1 MPFRLL
7 LLMSCLAAPV
17 LLLSQKM
24 LRSDEWCA
32 VGRKQQSPP
41 LPFAADSRSDSIDIL
56 HTSVLIDIRNAP
68 QVSARCGILFAAK
81 ADGIAELRLDLQG
94 FIIDSVLLDGVPA
107 VFEKTNNLLVVS
119 FPTLLPAG
127 DTALTE
133 IVYHGQPEGDAS
145 GWGGF
150 YNTGG
155 YTFNLGVGFAADPHS
170 FGRAWV
176 PCFDNFVERSTYEV
190 EIVSQTN
197 KPGYSNGLLISDLQD
212 GNKRTRHWKLD
223 QPIPS
228 YLACFAA
235 GPYVSWKRTY
245 DAIPVEIAAA
255 AGDTSKVASTY
266 QHLPQAIE
274 CFQHWYGP
282 YLWPKIG
289 YSLVPFNSGAMEH
302 ATNVAIGR
310 SFIDGS
316 LGFETLW
323 AHELSHHWWGDLA
336 TCSDAGDM
344 WLNEGWAV
352 FSEHLFTEW
361 TYGQSAYRDAVRDN
375 FLNVLEGAH
384 ITEGGYRA
392 VSGLPHDLTYG
403 THVYNKG
410 AVVAHNL
417 RGYLGDSLFR
427 QGILSALESTRFD
440 DWSSADLRDKMS
452 AATGRDLTDFFN
464 NWVFSPGFTHFSIDS
479 ARQTAVTADSAF
491 YKIFVKQKLRGA
503 PALYQNVPLEFTF
516 IAPNGQRL
524 YRAALVSGEKT
535 EVTMSVPTGFE
546 PRFIWV
552 NTRLALT
559 LARAERELVIKTG
572 GNKNFAPAKMTM
584 NVESV
589 PDSTRIRVEY
599 HFVMPDTAGTAN
611 PNGYK
616 LTNRYWSIDADL
628 PTGFEASAGIFYDG
642 RGEQDQLDTELFAQT
657 GPGEDS
663 VLLLY
668 RPGPGLP
675 WAEYPTY
682 FKNKLT
688 SPTDKY
694 GYIRIDHVQPGQYT
708 IAMGQSTLSSKSPV
722 KGGAFVKASPNP
734 ADSVIRLQAEA
745 AFDRVLMVGATGQ
758 VLREWNMPAST
769 NTEIRTEGF
778 PSGKYWFILFTEK
791 GVAACS
797 ALILR

>member
-1 MPFRLL
+1 MLLRLL
-7 LLMSCLAAPV
+7 LLIIACQASVPV
-17 LLLSQKM
+17 FSQKM

-32 VGRKQQSPP
+32 ASRKAHSPT
-41 LPFAADSRSDSIDIL
+41 LLFAADSRSDSFDIL
-56 HTSVLIDIRNAP
+56 HTKVRIDIQNAP
-68 QVSARCGILFAAK
+68 QVSAYCGMLLVTKVNGVSEI
-81 ADGIAELRLDLQG
+81 RLDLQG
-94 FIIDSVLLDGVPA
+94 FSIDSVLLDGNPA
-107 VFEKTNNLLVVS
+107 VFEKTNNLLTIS
-119 FPTLLPAG
+119 SPALPAN
-127 DTALTE
+127 DTAFVE
-133 IVYHGQPEGDAS
+133 IAYHGQPAGDAS

-176 PCFDNFVERSTYEV
+176 PCFDNFVERCTYEV
-190 EIVSQTN
+190 EIISPSN

-212 GNKRTRHWKLD
+212 GNKRTRRWKLD

-235 GPYVSWKRTY
+235 GPYVSWTRTY
-245 DAIPVEIAAA
+245 DSIPVEIAAA

-266 QHLPQAIE
+266 QHLPQAIA

-361 TYGQSAYRDAVRDN
+361 VYGQSAYRDAVRDN

-384 ITEGGYRA
+384 IAEGGYRA

-427 QGILSALESTRFD
+427 QGVLAALESTRFD

-452 AATGRDLTDFFN
+452 AATGRDLMDFFQ
-464 NWVFSPGFTHFSIDS
+464 NWVFNPGFTHFSIDS
-479 ARQTAVTADSAF
+479 ARQTSVATDSIS
-491 YKIFVKQKLRGA
+491 YKIYIKQKLRGA
-503 PALYQNVPLEFTF
+503 PEFYQNVPLEFCF
-516 IAPNGQRL
+516 VAPDGQRL
-524 YRAALVSGEKT
+524 YRNALVSDEKT
-535 EVTMSVPTGFE
+535 EATLSIPADFE
-546 PRFIWV
+546 PRFIRV

-559 LARAERELVIKTG
+559 LARSDREQTIKTG

-584 NVESV
+584 TVESV
-589 PDSTRIRVEY
+589 PDSTPVRVEH
-599 HFVMPDTAGTAN
+599 HFVMPDTAGLAN

-616 LTNRYWSIDADL
+616 LTHRYWSIEADF
-628 PTGFEASAGIFYDG
+628 PTGFEASAGVFYDG
-642 RGEQDQLDTELFAQT
+642 RGVLDQLDTELFAQT
-657 GPGEDS
+657 SPDEDS

-668 RPGPGLP
+668 RPAPGLP
-675 WAEYPTY
+675 WTEYPTY

-694 GYIRIDHVQPGQYT
+694 GYIRIDHVQAGQYT
-708 IAMGQSTLSSKSPV
+708 FAKGQSTLATSAPSKNQP
-722 KGGAFVKASPNP
+722 FVQASPNP
-734 ADSVIRLQAEA
+734 ASNIVRLQAEV
-745 AFDRVLMVGATGQ
+745 AFDKVLMVGGGGQ
-758 VLREWNMPAST
+758 VLREWTMPAST
-769 NTEIRTEGF
+769 TAEISTETL
-778 PSGKYWFILFTEK
+778 PAGKYWFVLFTEK
-791 GVAACS
+791 GAASCS
-797 ALILR
+797 ALILH

>member
-1 MPFRLL
+1 MRHLL
-7 LLMSCLAAPV
+7 LTTILLAPL

-32 VGRKQQSPP
+32 LGRKEQSPT

-56 HTSVLIDIRNAP
+56 LTKVRIDILNAP
-68 QVSARCGILFAAK
+68 QVSVHCGILFVTK
-81 ADGIAELRLDLQG
+81 IDDVNEINLDLEG
-94 FIIDSVLLDGVPA
+94 FSIDSVVLDGILTT
-107 VFEKTNNLLVVS
+107 FNKTNNLLSIS
-119 FPTLLPAG
+119 FPTPSPAN
-127 DTALTE
+127 DTLYAE
-133 IVYHGQPEGDAS
+133 IIYHGQPAADAS
-145 GWGGF
+145 GWGGV

-176 PCFDNFVERSTYEV
+176 PCFDNFVERCSYDV
-190 EIVSQTN
+190 EITSQSD
-197 KPGYSNGLLISDLQD
+197 KPGYSNGLLISDLQAS
-212 GNKRTRHWKLD
+212 GKRMRRWKLD

-235 GPYVSWKRTY
+235 GPYTTWKRNY
-245 DAIPVEIAAA
+245 DSIPVEIAAA
-255 AGDTSKVASTY
+255 AGDTNKVASTY
-266 QHLPQAIE
+266 QHLPQAIA
-274 CFQHWYGP
+274 CFKHWYGP

-323 AHELSHHWWGDLA
+323 AHELAHHWWGDLA

-361 TYGQSAYRDAVRDN
+361 TYGVSAYRDAVRDN

-427 QGILSALESTRFD
+427 KGILAALESTRFD
-440 DWSSADLRDKMS
+440 DWSSAELRDKMN
-452 AATGRDLTDFFN
+452 AATGYDLTDFFN
-464 NWVFSPGFTHFSIDS
+464 DWVFSPGFTHFSIDS
-479 ARQTAVTADSAF
+479 SIQETVTTDSISW
-491 YKIFVKQKLRGA
+491 KIFVKQKLRGA
-503 PALYQNVPLEFTF
+503 PDYFQNVPLEFTF
-516 IAPNGQRL
+516 VSPQGQRL
-524 YRAALVSGEKT
+524 YRTAVVSGEKA
-535 EVTMSVPTGFE
+535 EVTLAVPSDFE
-546 PRFIWV
+546 SRYVWV
-552 NTRLALT
+552 NTRQALT
-559 LARAERELVIKTG
+559 LARAERELVIKSG

-584 NVESV
+584 NVTSV
-589 PDSTRIRVEY
+589 PDSTRVRVEY
-599 HFVMPDTAGTAN
+599 HYVMPDTAGTAN
-611 PNGYK
+611 PNAY
-616 LTNRYWSIDADL
+616 LLAHRYWSIDADL
-628 PTGFEASAGIFYDG
+628 PAGFEASAGIFYDG
-642 RGEQDQLDTELFAQT
+642 RGEQDQLDTELFEQT
-657 GPGEDS
+657 SPDEDS

-675 WAEYPTY
+675 WTEYPTY

-688 SPTDKY
+688 SPSDKY
-694 GYIRIDHVQPGQYT
+694 GYIRIDQVQPGQYT
-708 IAMGQSTLSSKSPV
+708 IAKGQSTLATHSPSKNRTF
-722 KGGAFVKASPNP
+722 AKASPNP
-734 ADSVIRLQAEA
+734 ADSLIRLSAEA
-745 AFDRVLMVGATGQ
+745 AFDKVLMVGPNGQ
-758 VLREWNMPAST
+758 VAYTWAGPAST
-769 NTEIRTEGF
+769 TTEIRTETL
-778 PSGKYWFILFTEK
+778 PVGKYWIILYTEK
-791 GVAACS
+791 GVASCS